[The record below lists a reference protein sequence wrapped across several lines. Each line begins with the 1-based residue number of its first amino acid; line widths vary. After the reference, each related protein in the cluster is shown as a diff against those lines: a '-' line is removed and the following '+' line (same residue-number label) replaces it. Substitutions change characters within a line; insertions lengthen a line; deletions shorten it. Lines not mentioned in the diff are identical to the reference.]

1 MIANR
6 IPAIAGARQ
15 SARGVTRLHPS
26 RPWALP
32 IFVLL
37 SLFLVVPLAQAREMN
52 ELFPLITRFFPEAD
66 RLGEFE
72 GDPPAATVA
81 KGGRRLGYVL
91 LTDEVLPIPAY
102 SGKPISTLVGFN
114 LQGTITGV
122 QIVKHEEPILV
133 VGITDQDL
141 TGFIN
146 QYTGKSLH
154 DRVKIGGR
162 PRKDYVVVDGITGA
176 TITVMVLNRTI
187 IAAAKKVAV
196 SRGLIGGAS
205 KGLQQAYERHLA
217 VKFEGPLVE
226 DPVLDP
232 IWAYAWHNKR
242 FEVVVLAIALGILTL
257 ILVFQDLL
265 VRHRT
270 LMLYVRDGF
279 LLFTL
284 FFIGWY
290 SLAQLSVVN
299 VFTFLHAAMRGFR
312 WDSFL
317 IDPLMFMLWGYV
329 AVALILW
336 GRGVYCGWLCP
347 FGALQE
353 LSYQV
358 ARKLRIPSV
367 EFPQLVHERLWAIK
381 YIVLIGLFGVSMDS
395 LDTAVRYSEI
405 EPFKTTMVLHF
416 QREWWFV
423 AYALG
428 LILVGLFI
436 RKFFC
441 RYLCPLG
448 AALTFPAK
456 FHIFDWLRRH
466 RECGRPCQTCAT
478 ECEVRAIRRDGQIN
492 ENECHY
498 CLDCQ
503 ATYWNALKCPPLVK
517 RGKRRERAV
526 RLREASIQAKSAKNQ

>member
-1 MIANR
+1 M
-6 IPAIAGARQ
+6 
-15 SARGVTRLHPS
+15 
-26 RPWALP
+26 
-32 IFVLL
+32 
-37 SLFLVVPLAQAREMN
+37 
-52 ELFPLITRFFPEAD
+52 
-66 RLGEFE
+66 
-72 GDPPAATVA
+72 
-81 KGGRRLGYVL
+81 
-91 LTDEVLPIPAY
+91 
-102 SGKPISTLVGFN
+102 
-114 LQGTITGV
+114 
-122 QIVKHEEPILV
+122 
-133 VGITDQDL
+133 
-141 TGFIN
+141 
-146 QYTGKSLH
+146 
-154 DRVKIGGR
+154 
-162 PRKDYVVVDGITGA
+162 
-176 TITVMVLNRTI
+176 
-187 IAAAKKVAV
+187 
-196 SRGLIGGAS
+196 
-205 KGLQQAYERHLA
+205 
-217 VKFEGPLVE
+217 
-226 DPVLDP
+226 
-232 IWAYAWHNKR
+232 
-242 FEVVVLAIALGILTL
+242 LAIALGTLTL

-279 LLFTL
+279 LLSTL

-299 VFTFLHAAMRGFR
+299 VFTFLHAAMHGFR

-381 YIVLIGLFGVSMDS
+381 YIVLIGLFGISMGS
-395 LDTAVRYSEI
+395 LETAVKYSEI
-405 EPFKTTMVLHF
+405 EPFKTTLVLHF

-428 LILVGLFI
+428 LILMGLFI

-498 CLDCQ
+498 CMDCQ
-503 ATYWNALKCPPLVK
+503 ATYWNTLKCPPLVE
-517 RGKRRERAV
+517 RRKRRERAA
-526 RLREASIQAKSAKNQ
+526 RLREASIQAKNAQKTKQDSSRARPIDTRHANQPPTTG